1 MRIVITPKAV
11 APVLAAILLTLLA
24 ACGTEDAAAPTGDGV
39 AAAPPSATPSTTS
52 SGPSG
57 DERSR
62 SQSAP
67 EPIPAD
73 LAVVVDG
80 AEITPNAQA
89 ISVGVGDPLSVSVEA
104 DRAGELHVHS
114 KPEQYFPFQPGETS
128 FELTVQTPGSVEV
141 EDDDTGDVV
150 ALLEVS

>member
-11 APVLAAILLTLLA
+11 AAALAAILLTLLT

-39 AAAPPSATPSTTS
+39 AAATPLATS

-57 DERSR
+57 DKPSR
-62 SQSAP
+62 SQAAA
-67 EPIPAD
+67 EPAPAD

-80 AEITPNAQA
+80 AEITPNAQE
-89 ISVGVGDPLSVSVEA
+89 ISVDVGDPLSVSVEA

>member
-1 MRIVITPKAV
+1 MRVVIMPKALGAALV
-11 APVLAAILLTLLA
+11 AILITTLT
-24 ACGTEDAAAPTGDGV
+24 ACGTEDSAAPAGGG
-39 AAAPPSATPSTTS
+39 AATTPTTPSLTS
-52 SGPSG
+52 SGTPAATP
-57 DERSR
+57 SR
-62 SQSAP
+62 SQSAKP
-67 EPIPAD
+67 VPAD

-128 FELTVQTPGSVEV
+128 FELKVQTPGSVEV
-141 EDDDTGDVV
+141 EDDDTSDLV

>member
-11 APVLAAILLTLLA
+11 APALAAILLTLLA

-39 AAAPPSATPSTTS
+39 ATAPPSATPSTTS

-57 DERSR
+57 DEPSR
-62 SQSAP
+62 SQAAKP
-67 EPIPAD
+67 APAD

-89 ISVGVGDPLSVSVEA
+89 ISVDVGDPLSVSVEA

>member
-1 MRIVITPKAV
+1 MRTVITPKAV
-11 APVLAAILLTLLA
+11 APALAAILLTLLA

-39 AAAPPSATPSTTS
+39 ATAPPSATPS
-52 SGPSG
+52 GPSG
-57 DERSR
+57 DEPSR
-62 SQSAP
+62 SQAA
-67 EPIPAD
+67 EPAPAD

-89 ISVGVGDPLSVSVEA
+89 ISVDVGDPLSVSVEA

-114 KPEQYFPFQPGETS
+114 KPEQYFPFQPGETT

>member
-11 APVLAAILLTLLA
+11 APALAAILLTLLA

-39 AAAPPSATPSTTS
+39 ATAPPSATPSTTS

-57 DERSR
+57 DEPSR
-62 SQSAP
+62 SQVA
-67 EPIPAD
+67 EPAPAD

-80 AEITPNAQA
+80 AEITPNAQE
-89 ISVGVGDPLSVSVEA
+89 ISVDVGDPLSVSVEA

>member
-1 MRIVITPKAV
+1 MRTVITPKAV
-11 APVLAAILLTLLA
+11 APALAAILLTLLT

-39 AAAPPSATPSTTS
+39 AAATPSATS
-52 SGPSG
+52 SGPLS
-57 DERSR
+57 DKPSR
-62 SQSAP
+62 SQAAP
-67 EPIPAD
+67 EPAPAD

-89 ISVGVGDPLSVSVEA
+89 ISVDVGDPLSVSVEA

>member
-1 MRIVITPKAV
+1 MRIGITPKAV
-11 APVLAAILLTLLA
+11 APALAAILLTLFA

-39 AAAPPSATPSTTS
+39 ATATPSTTS

-57 DERSR
+57 DKPSR
-62 SQSAP
+62 SLAP
-67 EPIPAD
+67 DEPAPAD

-80 AEITPNAQA
+80 AEITPNAQE
-89 ISVGVGDPLSVSVEA
+89 ISVDVGDPLSVSVEA

-150 ALLEVS
+150 ALLGVS